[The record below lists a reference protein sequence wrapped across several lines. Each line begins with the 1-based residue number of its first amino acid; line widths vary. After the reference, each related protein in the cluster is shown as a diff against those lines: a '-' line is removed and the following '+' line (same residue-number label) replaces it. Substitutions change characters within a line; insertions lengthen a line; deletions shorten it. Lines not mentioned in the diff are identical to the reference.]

1 MCVPPVS
8 TPHPDPHPT
17 PSLLA
22 PLTCT
27 SVSRLSLY
35 SHVILMGDLNFRC
48 ANLAPHDALEHISN
62 GRLAPLLAADEL
74 RDAMRRDEVLH
85 GFVEAAP
92 ITFLPSFRR
101 VFGEAGRLT
110 EAELA
115 STADGKLN
123 LGAGLSVARL
133 QELYSTAAKDGTART
148 PSYTDRVLLHSLPD
162 VREQMSCLAYS
173 SGEGLA
179 LSDHRPVG
187 ADLQIAVDYHSQK
200 TSAHVPHHCRVSL
213 GQLRLA
219 IEETAI
225 EGERSGSVAR
235 RVSVAD
241 GSAPLSEE
249 SYALN
254 EQSRAPISQRV
265 RDVALLMPLPAER
278 SGFALEAIESMLGGR
293 GATDASGGAS
303 SCHEKL
309 PWKNAEAPSCL
320 SGSVSRDAIDPIHAL
335 VQLTDGGGKVLAEGV
350 LAVHDPWVTRGSAGV
365 TAASVT
371 REMAPFELPL
381 TRQGQLMGTL
391 TGEAVVV
398 WSSVAFARSRGFCRK

>member
-1 MCVPPVS
+1 
-8 TPHPDPHPT
+8 
-17 PSLLA
+17 
-22 PLTCT
+22 
-27 SVSRLSLY
+27 
-35 SHVILMGDLNFRC
+35 MGDLNFRC
-48 ANLAPHDALEHISN
+48 ANLAPHDALEHLSN
-62 GRLAPLLAADEL
+62 GHLAPLLAADEL

-101 VFGEAGRLT
+101 VFGEAGGLT

-162 VREQMSCLAYS
+162 LREQMSCLAYS

-200 TSAHVPHHCRVSL
+200 TSAHEQHHCRVSL

-219 IEETAI
+219 IEETAV
-225 EGERSGSVAR
+225 EGEQSDAR
-235 RVSVAD
+235 RVCVAD

-293 GATDASGGAS
+293 GAADASGGPS

-320 SGSVSRDAIDPIHAL
+320 SGSVSRDAIDTIHAL

-350 LAVHDPWVTRGSAGV
+350 LAVHDPWATRGSAGV

-381 TRQGQLMGTL
+381 TRQGQLMATL

-398 WSSVAFARSRGFCRK
+398 WSSAAAPAPSAGRRGGGGRVVRVARG